1 MYSAGILI
9 YTEKNG
15 NTYFLLGRDT
25 KYGTWS
31 DFGGKHEY
39 IDEND
44 PVKTA
49 GREFYEET
57 CGVIFDKLTI
67 IEKIRHTKPILCQSY
82 MKNPYYM
89 YLIKIKEN
97 DLQRISFD
105 FNIIRSKIKKQ
116 VNISYKFKEKDKLQW
131 IRKEDI
137 CYKPDTYRCVFYK
150 SFMKNVKTMFER
162 CVSI

>member
-9 YTEKNG
+9 YTEING
-15 NTYFLLGRDT
+15 YTYFLLGRDS

-39 IDEND
+39 IDDND
-44 PVKTA
+44 SVNTA

-57 CGVIFDKLTI
+57 CGVLFDKRVIT
-67 IEKIRHTKPILCQSY
+67 ERIRHLKPILCQSY

-89 YLIKIKEN
+89 YIIKIKVN
-97 DLQRISFD
+97 DLQKVSSD
-105 FNIIRSKIKKQ
+105 FNYIRTKIKYS
-116 VNISYKFKEKDKLQW
+116 NGISYKFKEKDKLQW

-137 CYKPDTYRCVFYK
+137 CYKPELYRCVFYK